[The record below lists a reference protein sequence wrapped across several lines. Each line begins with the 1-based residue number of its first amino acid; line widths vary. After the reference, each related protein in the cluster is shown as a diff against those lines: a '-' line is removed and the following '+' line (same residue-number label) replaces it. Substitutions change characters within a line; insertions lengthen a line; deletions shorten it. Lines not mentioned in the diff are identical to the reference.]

1 MSRIFS
7 WLLPLMCLAT
17 GIASPVCPGDTPMD
31 TADDACT
38 IADVAAEFRALRT
51 VKGHFEGGAWNAAV
65 DRWMGCKHRVM
76 IQLQSRLSA
85 GQYETAQIVEWLGPP
100 DRTDPADYADYD
112 FIMRYPEL
120 GPPADGSYE
129 LLIYFWRGSHD
140 FLYFVS
146 HRNIIIDSGWW
157 YAGE

>member
-1 MSRIFS
+1 MDK
-7 WLLPLMCLAT
+7 ADN
-17 GIASPVCPGDTPMD
+17 ASG
-31 TADDACT
+31 
-38 IADVAAEFRALRT
+38 IADVAAEFKALRA

-65 DRWMGCKHRVM
+65 DRWMGRKHRVM
-76 IQLQSRLSA
+76 IQLQSRLPA
-85 GQYETAQIVEWLGPP
+85 GRYDTAQVVEWLGPP
-100 DRTDPADYADYD
+100 DRTDPADYAGYD

-120 GPPADGSYE
+120 GPPADGSYG

-146 HRNIIIDSGWW
+146 YKNIIVDSGWW